1 MSSAPADR
9 GERALIEDLGL
20 ALVREYLA
28 KRKYKNTLDM
38 LASELVSTQREAQQQ
53 QRQSRPAQRLRSA
66 SMLMLVP
73 VPLAAAFQTRADHDH
88 RTGQESRHHQ
98 VREQEQQGR

>member
-1 MSSAPADR
+1 MSSASASASADR

-38 LASELVSTQREAQQQ
+38 LASELVSTHRGTAVAA
-53 QRQSRPAQRLRSA
+53 SPAQSLRSA
-66 SMLMLVP
+66 SILTASACLSLP
-73 VPLAAAFQTRADHDH
+73 VTAALQTRADHDH
-88 RTGQESRHHQ
+88 STGEESRHH
-98 VREQEQQGR
+98 